1 MATSDNNCCR
11 EIRRRFIA
19 GSCTY
24 HAPCT
29 YHGALQ
35 SMSLLIQRADEA
47 LLSASKQFFL
57 LHYQHFPKVVAFC
70 PEESSTDDRL
80 HPASSVASSV
90 TFHPSFEHHPS
101 VEDRPTPHPVR
112 PSVTTKRIR
121 RMSRAFHSITPWIL
135 LTGKPALRALC
146 SETLEKHLNG
156 LPWLRPVVR
165 PSNNF
170 GFITALYAHFCV
182 SYKTMKKPEMLL
194 GQGFVLF
201 SP

>member
-1 MATSDNNCCR
+1 MHHALTMAHSNRCR
-11 EIRRRFIA
+11 FLYRGQMRPSCQLASNSSCYIISISRKLWHSVLRNRLLTIGFIQR
-19 GSCTY
+19 
-24 HAPCT
+24 
-29 YHGALQ
+29 LQ
-35 SMSLLIQRADEA
+35 SLLQSPSIQA
-47 LLSASKQFFL
+47 LNTIQVWKTDLLRTQSDLSSQL
-57 LHYQHFPKVVAFC
+57 
-70 PEESSTDDRL
+70 
-80 HPASSVASSV
+80 
-90 TFHPSFEHHPS
+90 SF
-101 VEDRPTPHPVR
+101 
-112 PSVTTKRIR
+112 RIR
-121 RMSRAFHSITPWIL
+121 RIARAFHSITPWIL